1 MAPITTGRQKLQTI
15 VKTYVFDNMRAVEAR
30 SPFRGRAS
38 ANHDGT
44 TEGCV
49 FTKKTQK
56 SGVLKKCTPSRH
68 EAHFCE
74 ERVPGR
80 HESRGVAENY
90 KQL

>member
-1 MAPITTGRQKLQTI
+1 MAPITTGRQKIQTF

-49 FTKKTQK
+49 FTKSTKIRCFEK
-56 SGVLKKCTPSRH
+56 VTPSRH

-80 HESRGVAENY
+80 HESRGVPENY